1 MSILTVLGVIAV
13 ACITVV
19 VYIIDTAVTI
29 GFMEILGIALFG
41 FVGICSMIAFSAM
54 AMGKYGWSKAKKGVR
69 NIRNRAKKLKA

>member
-1 MSILTVLGVIAV
+1 MSILTVLGGIAV

-19 VYIIDTAVTI
+19 VYIIDTAATI
-29 GFMEILGIALFG
+29 GFIEILGIALFG

-54 AMGKYGWSKAKKGVR
+54 AMGKYGWNKAKKGVR